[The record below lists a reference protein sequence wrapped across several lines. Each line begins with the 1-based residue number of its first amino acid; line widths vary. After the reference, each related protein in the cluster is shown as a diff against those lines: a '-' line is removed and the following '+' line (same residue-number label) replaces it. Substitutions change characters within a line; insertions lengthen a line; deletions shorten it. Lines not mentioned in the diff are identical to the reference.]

1 MQKTIVTL
9 REAIDEAA
17 KQNREDWKCR
27 CCNAPGHMQAEC
39 RKRKSAEAPLVD
51 RNGKPLGGNNKG
63 VREVESKEDNDML
76 GHVQQS
82 FFID

>member
-1 MQKTIVTL
+1 
-9 REAIDEAA
+9 
-17 KQNREDWKCR
+17 
-27 CCNAPGHMQAEC
+27 MQAEC
-39 RKRKSAEAPLVD
+39 QKRKSAGAPLVD

-82 FFID
+82 SGAGCRVVKDQDYLNF